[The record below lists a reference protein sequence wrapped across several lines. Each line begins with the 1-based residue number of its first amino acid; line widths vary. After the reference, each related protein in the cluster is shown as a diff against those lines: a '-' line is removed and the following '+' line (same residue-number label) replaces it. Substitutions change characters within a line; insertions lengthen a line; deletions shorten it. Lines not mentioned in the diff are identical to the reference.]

1 MIRSPHLSLRTLAGI
16 ALCLAAGSVLAQ
28 SPLSDA
34 QTRYMGAHV
43 FERQVEV
50 FRAYCAQD
58 PQAAEQLETGIA
70 TFRAEN
76 PDFTSALEA
85 RPGDAEFVAGVEA
98 FDARFEQIAGAMHQY
113 LASEPPQTRCAT
125 IAGHLG
131 GMRFAAMIDE
141 ATHSVADAVDADEA
155 MAVDAVVGEA
165 VTAAV
170 P

>member
-1 MIRSPHLSLRTLAGI
+1 MIRSPHTPLRTLAGI
-16 ALCLAAGSVLAQ
+16 VLCLAAGSAVAQ
-28 SPLSDA
+28 SPLTDA
-34 QTRYMGAHV
+34 QARYMGAHV

-58 PQAAEQLETGIA
+58 PQAAEQLERGIA
-70 TFRAEN
+70 TFRVEN
-76 PDFTSALEA
+76 PDFTAALDA
-85 RPGDAEFVAGVEA
+85 RPVDAEFAAGVAA

-131 GMRFAAMIDE
+131 DMRFAAMIEE
-141 ATHSVADAVDADEA
+141 ATHSVADAVAADES
-155 MAVDAVVGEA
+155 AVDAVASEA